1 MHRSSRIAPAPAPAP
16 TLVALAAVTL
26 AGACGPATVDD
37 ETGPPPVCE
46 HAAAPA
52 RRLRV
57 FAVGHKLQ
65 LSEGATYESY
75 AAAFRATVE
84 AEVVPHLAT
93 DRPNVLVF
101 PESVAFT
108 AAFVGARGAAARAQS
123 SAFGAYTTLQAAMPA
138 AFDHYL
144 ALARDGGIGRWI
156 LLAATD
162 PTWRAFDRTFSS
174 IARAHGVYVVAS
186 IDVGDVEPVE
196 PTGDAQLADVLGDP
210 ERPPGDAV
218 VHVPAGKIYNQAVMY
233 GPDGAQLDRVRKVYL
248 TDPEHGD
255 LGMTGHLP
263 ERVMLSA
270 DLSAGELARMAAL
283 ISRDAW
289 MPDLQ
294 ERAAAAGAELVLQH
308 EAFSTWAV
316 PAPGAPWPA
325 DNLKR
330 SGWAAVQKHPELRL
344 AAAPMLVGNFFDV
357 PFDGQTFIA
366 TQGTPSMPRAALLA
380 QDPDT
385 GWAAIAPWV
394 VPEPAGSIESRRAS
408 LRAVGEALLP
418 GGANAGQY
426 TPGTVWADLELP
438 ADDGYPPAAPVPPPG
453 PGDAPG
459 FGASVAVAPSGVG
472 RQRSASPAALPDGS
486 VVVAWEDTRLCTG
499 QIMVARSDDGGA
511 SFGPPVRVAPWNR
524 PQHAPSLAVLPDG
537 TLAVAWQE
545 VLGEGSGEIRV
556 ATSADRGDTWAHRVR
571 VDPEHSVDAHVPS
584 LAADAETGAL
594 HLAFVDSR
602 DGNRRVFHAR
612 SDDGGQAWR
621 RPVRI
626 DPRDRDPLQPDPT
639 LTNEWSP
646 RLVAHGGRVVVAYTH
661 RERPDP
667 AEQPSWDA
675 HVTES
680 LDGGARWDTPRRL
693 DPGGAPER
701 IAADP
706 ALALDASGGWQLAFS
721 TYRGAKADSDIALA
735 SAAAPGLAFAPEPRD
750 AWWPALAALPDGGVA
765 LAWQDFR
772 GGGNA
777 VYVARLGAA
786 TALRVDDGGASD
798 AQAWRPRLA
807 ASPDGT
813 LHVFWE
819 DSRTGHA
826 ELRVARGRLP

>member
-1 MHRSSRIAPAPAPAP
+1 MHHRSRIAPAPA
-16 TLVALAAVTL
+16 VALAAATAL
-26 AGACGPATVDD
+26 GACGPAPVDD
-37 ETGPPPVCE
+37 ETGPPPACE

-57 FAVGHKLQ
+57 FAVGHELQ
-65 LSEGATYESY
+65 LSEGQSYESY
-75 AAAFRATVE
+75 AAAFRATVL
-84 AEVVPHLAT
+84 AEVVPHLAA

-108 AAFVGARGAAARAQS
+108 AAFVGARGDAARAQS
-123 SAFGAYTTLQAAMPA
+123 SAFGAYATLQAAMPA

-162 PTWRAFDRTFSS
+162 PIWRAFDRTFSA
-174 IARAHGVYVVAS
+174 IARTHGVYVVAS
-186 IDVGDVEPVE
+186 VDVGDVEPA
-196 PTGDAQLADVLGDP
+196 PDAQLAAVLGDP
-210 ERPPGDAV
+210 ERPAGDAV
-218 VHVPAGKIYNQAVMY
+218 AHVPDGKVYNQAVLY
-233 GPDGAQLDRVRKVYL
+233 GPDGARLDRARKVYL

-263 ERVMLSA
+263 ERVVLST

-308 EAFSTWAV
+308 EAFSTWTV
-316 PAPGAPWPA
+316 PEPGAPWPA

-366 TQGTPSMPRAALLA
+366 AQGAPASPRAALLA

-394 VPEPAGSIESRRAS
+394 VPEPAGSLESRRAA

-418 GGANAGQY
+418 GGASAGQY
-426 TPGTVWADLELP
+426 AAGTVWADLDLP
-438 ADDGYPPAAPVPPPG
+438 ADDGYPPAAPAPPPAA
-453 PGDAPG
+453 PAPG
-459 FGASVAVAPSGVG
+459 FGASVAVAPSGIG
-472 RQRSASPAALPDGS
+472 RQRSAAPAALPDGS

-499 QIMVARSDDGGA
+499 QIMVARTDDGGA
-511 SFGPPVRVAPWNR
+511 SFGAPVRVAPWDR
-524 PQHAPSLAVLPDG
+524 PQHAPSLAVSPDG
-537 TLAVAWQE
+537 TLAVAWRE
-545 VLGEGSGEIRV
+545 VLGEGRGEIRV
-556 ATSADRGDTWAHRVR
+556 AVSRDRGDTWAHRVR

-602 DGNRRVFHAR
+602 DGNRRVFHSR
-612 SDDGGQAWR
+612 SDDGGETWR
-621 RPVRI
+621 RPGRI
-626 DPRDRDPLQPDPT
+626 DPRGRDPLQPDPT

-646 RLVAHGGRVVVAYTH
+646 RLVARGGRVVVAYTH

-675 HVTES
+675 HVAES
-680 LDGGARWDTPRRL
+680 LDGGARWGEPRRQ

-706 ALALDASGGWQLAFS
+706 ALALDAAGRWQLAFS

-735 SAAAPGLAFAPEPRD
+735 AEGGPGLAFAPEPRD

-765 LAWQDFR
+765 VAWQDFR
-772 GGGNA
+772 SGGND

-786 TALRVDDGGASD
+786 TALRVGDGGAGG

-807 ASPDGT
+807 VSADGT